1 MRKNVTLHI
10 GGIQADLDSNA
21 LILFNYTQED
31 LQNPTIVKNSYSQQ
45 VTLKGTDV
53 NNRIFGT
60 YFRNDR
66 VTGSGFNALAKTP
79 FKIYNEMN
87 EVLESGYCKLESVE
101 KNGADI
107 SYKVSL
113 YGGLGGFLYNM
124 MYDADGNKKTLADLI
139 YTSNGDE
146 HEFDFPINKDAVA
159 SAWMRLQGD
168 STQDVIWDH
177 INFAP
182 CYNGLPGGG
191 FAAEKAFCPT
201 ACYGVTSSV
210 TDGGVTYSSR
220 HSNVL
225 VKLSKKYNEWE
236 VGDLRSYLQRPVVR
250 MKSIIDAIADSSQNG
265 GYTVE
270 LDSSFFKSANKHYQD
285 TWLTLPR
292 LDSIQMPISSGS
304 STVLMP
310 TGDSTYVTGSTTKDA
325 SLTNGNKGMNVL
337 YDCSL
342 TVQPCL
348 QMPEGVSNDARLLT
362 VERKDVSQTVCRRMV
377 VVYQLLGYNSNGE
390 LVAGS
395 DIIAATTSVKRQKD
409 ATHVY
414 SDYTSTKQWLT
425 KYNNAVSV
433 MGNEYHPTWGTIDV
447 NASTSLVLGEKFANG
462 MLVDGNGNNKTV
474 TLTLKGYGISMVRLR
489 TTVLNVYESGTQ
501 SAYNSFTFTSYGYAY
516 ELDEDSSSSTY
527 GFAIDPQLVSGMNHT
542 SGTVNYS
549 WQSEGVQVRSNADIT
564 KQILLGG
571 TASPADYLLAYC
583 KMYGLYMLY
592 DSAHKKV
599 KIVTRNTL
607 YKPNNGN
614 TRVYDLEHRIDRAS
628 MNITPYVLDSRWYE
642 FGNPYLKGAWADYYE
657 EIKGIRYGTQRV
669 NTGFSFNANHKD
681 VLKDI
686 VINGACEVLEQ
697 SKQFVNI
704 TQDGKVCPAV
714 FLDGGTYTL
723 WDSSGNN
730 KDLDVQMPTPSA
742 TIEYFTSTFKGYDY
756 WRYPKLQFHDKDNK
770 ALDGSNVMVMFTGS
784 GYHLEYAR
792 ICITDDSFLMTE
804 LNEGV
809 PCWLIG
815 QATVSGHYGIS
826 TADIKYPIFRRYDV
840 DGTTNKTITL
850 SLDFGTPLEISE
862 PDINIPNPDTTNIY
876 AKGWKL
882 YIQDRYDVDTRIV
895 RCKVNLR
902 GLGEQIGQNLM
913 RNFYYFD
920 SSYWVLNKITNYS
933 ITTEDLVDCEFI
945 KIKSTT
951 NYSAGQTY

>member
-10 GGIQADLDSNA
+10 GDIRADLDSNA

-66 VTGSGFNALAKTP
+66 VSDGGFNALQKTP
-79 FKIYNEMN
+79 FTIYNEMN
-87 EVLESGYCKLESVE
+87 EILESGYCKLESVE
-101 KNGADI
+101 RKGADI

-113 YGGLGGFLYNM
+113 YGGLGGFFYGL
-124 MYDADGNKKTLADLI
+124 MYDADGNKRNLADLI
-139 YTSNGDE
+139 YTSGGDS
-146 HEFDFPINKDAVA
+146 HEFDFAINKDAVA
-159 SAWMRLQGD
+159 SAWKRLQGD

-191 FAAEKAFCPT
+191 FAADKALCPDG
-201 ACYGVTSSV
+201 CYGVKDSYEE
-210 TDGGVTYSSR
+210 GGVTYNSKNG
-220 HSNVL
+220 NVL
-225 VKLSKKYNEWE
+225 VKLAGKYDEWA

-270 LDSSFFKSANKHYQD
+270 LDSSFFKNANDYYKNA
-285 TWLTLPR
+285 WITLPR
-292 LDSIQMPISSGS
+292 LDSIQMPVNGGN
-304 STVLMP
+304 STAIMP
-310 TGDSTYVTGSTTKDA
+310 DGLSTEVTESTTKDT
-325 SLTNGNKGMNVL
+325 SL
-337 YDCSL
+337 
-342 TVQPCL
+342 
-348 QMPEGVSNDARLLT
+348 PEGSKALNMKYECTAVIQPGLQVTDLQALDRYIT
-362 VERKDVSQTVCRRMV
+362 VHEGNVCRRV
-377 VVYQLLGYNSNGE
+377 LIVYQLLGYNSEGI
-390 LVAGS
+390 LIAGS
-395 DIIAATTSVKRQKD
+395 NVIGATTSIVKAAETLRDYENITNTRSWLQE
-409 ATHVY
+409 Y
-414 SDYTSTKQWLT
+414 NESDNIPNDKKYTIAWGNWNNVSSNLVIGTKF
-425 KYNNAVSV
+425 
-433 MGNEYHPTWGTIDV
+433 H
-447 NASTSLVLGEKFANG
+447 NG
-462 MLVDGNGNNKTV
+462 LLVDSNGDPKTV
-474 TLTLKGYGISMVRLR
+474 TLTLTGNGISMVRVR
-489 TTVLNVYESGTQ
+489 TTVLAMTEAPSQAESHFI
-501 SAYNSFTFTSYGYAY
+501 YNSAGRAY
-516 ELDEDSSSSTY
+516 IMED
-527 GFAIDPQLVSGMNHT
+527 GFATTYVAVDGMNYDNGEVSYSWTPESAQIRSGALVS
-542 SGTVNYS
+542 
-549 WQSEGVQVRSNADIT
+549 

-571 TASPADYLLAYC
+571 TDSPADYLLSFC
-583 KMYGLYMLY
+583 KMFGLQFLF

-614 TRVYDLEHRIDRAS
+614 TRVYDLDTRIDRAS
-628 MNITPYVLDSRWYE
+628 MSITPYVLDSRWYE

-657 EIKGIRYGTQRV
+657 EVKGIRYGMQRV
-669 NTGFSFNANHKD
+669 NTGFSFNANRKD

-686 VINGACEVLEQ
+686 NINGACEVLEQ
-697 SKQFVNI
+697 NKYFVNI
-704 TQDGKVCPAV
+704 TQSGKVCPAV
-714 FLDGGTYTL
+714 FLDGGTFTL

-730 KDLDVQMPTPSA
+730 KDLDIQMPTPSA
-742 TIEYFTSTFKGYDY
+742 TIDYINQTYKGYDY
-756 WRYPKLQFHDKDNK
+756 PFYAKLQFHDKDNK
-770 ALDGSNVMVMFTGS
+770 ALDGSNVMVLFVGS
-784 GYHLEYAR
+784 GYPDEYAR
-792 ICITDDSFLMTE
+792 FCLTDDVYMMIE
-804 LNEGV
+804 MNEGT

-815 QATVSGHYGIS
+815 QSTVSAGYCINVNL
-826 TADIKYPIFRRYDV
+826 KYPCFRRYIPNGNDHYQM
-840 DGTTNKTITL
+840 DL
-850 SLDFGTPLEISE
+850 SLDFGTPLEVCEPNISF
-862 PDINIPNPDTTNIY
+862 PNPDTTNIY

-882 YIQDRYDVDTRIV
+882 YIQDRYDEDTRIV

-945 KIKSTT
+945 KVKSTT

>member
-101 KNGADI
+101 KKGADI

-113 YGGLGGFLYNM
+113 YGGLGGFLYGL

-139 YTSNGDE
+139 YTSNGDS

-191 FAAEKAFCPT
+191 FAADKAFCPT
-201 ACYGVTSSV
+201 ACYGVTSEYEETS
-210 TDGGVTYSSR
+210 THKYRAR

-225 VKLSKKYNEWE
+225 VKLAGKYDEWA

-270 LDSSFFKSANKHYQD
+270 LDSSFFKNANDYYKN

-292 LDSIQMPISSGS
+292 LDSIQMPITSGESS
-304 STVLMP
+304 VLMP

-325 SLTNGNKGMNVL
+325 ALSDGSKGMNVM
-337 YDCSL
+337 YDCSV
-342 TVQPCL
+342 TIQPGL
-348 QMPEGVSNDARLLT
+348 QMAEGLSNDARLIT
-362 VERKDVSQTVCRRMV
+362 VERTDVSQTVCRRAV

-395 DIIAATTSVKRQKD
+395 DVIAATTSMQRTSGT
-409 ATHVY
+409 THQY
-414 SDYTSTKQWLT
+414 TDYTSTRQWLT
-425 KYNNAVSV
+425 KYNNAVSQTSPTK
-433 MGNEYHPTWGTIDV
+433 YYPTWGSIEV
-447 NASTSLVLGEKFANG
+447 NASTSMVIGAKFANG

-474 TLTLKGYGISMVRLR
+474 TLTMKGYGISTVRLR
-489 TTVLNVYESGTQ
+489 TTVLSVYEMGLQ
-501 SAYNSFTFTSYGYAY
+501 SLPNSFTFTSVGFAY
-516 ELDEDSSSSTY
+516 ELDNGY
-527 GFAIDPQLVSGMNHT
+527 AVDPQYLDGMNHT

-723 WDSSGNN
+723 WDDNGNN
-730 KDLDVQMPTPSA
+730 KDLDVIMPNASA
-742 TIEYFTSTFKGYDY
+742 TIDYINQTYKGYDFSY
-756 WRYPKLQFHDKDNK
+756 YAKLQFHDKDNK
-770 ALDGSNVMVMFTGS
+770 ALDGSNVLVMFLGS
-784 GYHLEYAR
+784 GYPAEYAR
-792 ICITDDSFLMTE
+792 FCLTDDSFLMTE
-804 LNEGV
+804 LNEGT

-815 QATVSGHYGIS
+815 QAAVDGSYLINVNM
-826 TADIKYPIFRRYDV
+826 KYPIFRRYLPNNNDRYQV
-840 DGTTNKTITL
+840 DL
-850 SLDFGTPLEISE
+850 SLDFGTPLEVCE
-862 PDINIPNPDTTNIY
+862 PNVSFPNPDTTNIY

-945 KIKSTT
+945 KVKNVT
-951 NYSAGQTY
+951 NYSSGQTY